1 MNEEKKGEEED
12 EDEET
17 SEVEEP
23 DDEILENQA
32 EDGVV
37 GVDDPLVESKLKE
50 EVTHVVWFV

>member
-1 MNEEKKGEEED
+1 MNEEKKGGEEE
-12 EDEET
+12 EET

-23 DDEILENQA
+23 DDEILENQV

-50 EVTHVVWFV
+50 EVTHVVWSV

>member
-1 MNEEKKGEEED
+1 MNEEKKGEEE
-12 EDEET
+12 EEET

-23 DDEILENQA
+23 DDEILENQV